1 MHQKLMIC
9 YQAKNTRR
17 LLVLKKIYLSVAL
30 TWTCSII
37 FLCLISFNNLPNLGI
52 KNTDKYVH
60 FIFHF
65 IFVNLWFLYFNYKNS
80 ENRIKFGKIL
90 FIVSFLFGILIELA
104 QQTFTINRKADI
116 FDVIANTT
124 GAFFALIIIFMYDF
138 IKRAKSNY

>member
-1 MHQKLMIC
+1 M
-9 YQAKNTRR
+9 
-17 LLVLKKIYLSVAL
+17 
-30 TWTCSII
+30 
-37 FLCLISFNNLPNLGI
+37 ISFNNLPNLGI
-52 KNTDKYVH
+52 INTDKYVH